1 MKITNALPP
10 IPKPTPSATPPNPK
24 KNVDSPTEKSS
35 PGSVLISESLARMQ
49 LSQHGITDPTSEQL
63 ETALRGG
70 PISGEAEENT
80 PSAEVP
86 GILTLRNQKMGW
98 GRIAKELGIKLGAAV
113 SALRAQAQTPATTEP
128 PEVTTEVVN
137 PEVEPVV
144 SQPDLSEPVAE
155 NLFDPF
161 DPEKSDESPGPSE
174 NNPLQES

>member
-10 IPKPTPSATPPNPK
+10 IPKPTPSGSPANPK
-24 KNVDSPTEKSS
+24 KNVESPTEKSS

-49 LSQHGITDPTSEQL
+49 LSQRGITDPTSEQL

-80 PSAEVP
+80 PSTEVP

-113 SALRAQAQTPATTEP
+113 SALRAHAQTPATTEP
-128 PEVTTEVVN
+128 TEVTTEAVK
-137 PEVEPVV
+137 PEVEPEV

-155 NLFDPF
+155 TLFDPF
-161 DPEKSDESPGPSE
+161 DPERAEESPGSSE
-174 NNPLQES
+174 NNPPQES